1 MLTIILCVESIT
13 CANIL
18 CSKEMQKNENIR
30 QIPRIILQR
39 CFFVIEIHQSDTSIE
54 NNKYQKNS
62 QDNITEMFLCNRDL
76 LE

>member
-18 CSKEMQKNENIR
+18 CSEEMQKNENIR

-39 CFFVIEIHQSDTSIE
+39 CFLVTEIH
-54 NNKYQKNS
+54 
-62 QDNITEMFLCNRDL
+62 
-76 LE
+76 

>member
-18 CSKEMQKNENIR
+18 YSEEMQKNENIR

-39 CFFVIEIHQSDTSIE
+39 CFLVTEIHQSDTSIINDKILE
-54 NNKYQKNS
+54 R
-62 QDNITEMFLCNRDL
+62 FLG
-76 LE
+76 